1 MSMDNFDP
9 LVRDLK
15 KFKLNVRSNE
25 RLAAYTTIG
34 VGGEAKLFIEVLNM
48 AELEL
53 AIKLAF
59 KHNIPY
65 RVFGNG
71 SNIIISDSG
80 YHGLVILN
88 NTNHWQIVK
97 GAYKKHS
104 STILSRFKTFS
115 SEVSS
120 DLTFSYQE
128 KQKDEVLVRVSSGTR
143 IGHLM
148 NSLFKEG
155 VSGLQWFAGIPGTVG
170 GAIFMNIHGG
180 DYYFGDLVM
189 KAVITDG
196 KSSREVDYDYFHFAY
211 DWSILQQTR
220 EVVLSADLL
229 LHRGDVK
236 KAKELAKSW
245 IRYKSQQPQRSA
257 GCIFQN
263 LSLEEQKRLGL
274 PTPSVGYVIDRILKL
289 KGIRKG
295 EAIIST
301 KHAAFIENSGR
312 ATANDVIYLINLV
325 KQQAREKLGLQLK
338 LEVELLGD
346 L

>member
-1 MSMDNFDP
+1 MDNFDP

-15 KFKLNVRSNE
+15 KFKINVRSNE

-34 VGGEAKLFIEVLNM
+34 VGGEAKLFIEVLST

-59 KHNIPY
+59 NHNIPY

-88 NTNHWQIVK
+88 KTNKWKIVK
-97 GAYKKHS
+97 GVYKKHS
-104 STILSRFKTFS
+104 STIPSRFKTFP
-115 SEVSS
+115 S
-120 DLTFSYQE
+120 DLSFSYQE
-128 KQKDEVLVRVSSGTR
+128 MQKDEVLVRVSSGSR
-143 IGHLM
+143 VGHLM

-155 VSGLQWFAGIPGTVG
+155 VTGLQWFAGIPGTVG

-180 DYYFGDLVM
+180 DYYFGDLLM

-196 KSSREVDYDYFHFAY
+196 QSSREVDYDYFHFAY

-220 EVVLSADLL
+220 EVVLSSDLL
-229 LHRGDVK
+229 LQRGDVK

-263 LSLEEQKRLGL
+263 LSLEEQKKLGL
-274 PTPSVGYVIDRILKL
+274 PTPSVGYVIDHILKL

-295 EAIIST
+295 GAIIST
-301 KHAAFIENSGR
+301 KHAAFIENLGR

-325 KQQAREKLGLQLK
+325 KHQAREKLGLQLK
-338 LEVELLGD
+338 LEVELVGD